1 MLNFKHIIGHD
12 AIINQFK
19 MSIKNNKVS
28 HAYLIVGEDDSG
40 KLTLAKAF
48 SMTLQCESLDSN
60 ACLEN
65 LDACGECD
73 SCKQF
78 ISDNHPDVIYLHR
91 EDNKFSIGVDDI
103 REQLVN
109 DIEIKPYSSK
119 YKIYIIDKAETL
131 TPSAQNALLKTL
143 EEPPK
148 YAIIFLLTNNINSM
162 LDTTISRCITLQV
175 KAIDKNLI
183 KDYLMS
189 EYQIPDYQ
197 AELSATFAQG
207 NLGKAINIASK
218 EDFANNVDEVIKLLK
233 DINNKEDYE
242 IIEKVK
248 NLSKEREDIID
259 ILDLI
264 YLWYADVLIYKVTK
278 NPNILIYKNQTL
290 EISKKGKTISYE
302 GIQNVLGVIEA
313 SKKKIEA
320 NVDKETTLQLLLFTI
335 KENSN
340 D

>member
-1 MLNFKHIIGHD
+1 MLCNFKTKD
-12 AIINQFK
+12 
-19 MSIKNNKVS
+19 
-28 HAYLIVGEDDSG
+28 
-40 KLTLAKAF
+40 LT
-48 SMTLQCESLDSN
+48 
-60 ACLEN
+60 
-65 LDACGECD
+65 
-73 SCKQF
+73 
-78 ISDNHPDVIYLHR
+78 
-91 EDNKFSIGVDDI
+91 
-103 REQLVN
+103 
-109 DIEIKPYSSK
+109 
-119 YKIYIIDKAETL
+119 
-131 TPSAQNALLKTL
+131 
-143 EEPPK
+143 
-148 YAIIFLLTNNINSM
+148 
-162 LDTTISRCITLQV
+162 
-175 KAIDKNLI
+175 
-183 KDYLMS
+183 
-189 EYQIPDYQ
+189 
-197 AELSATFAQG
+197 
-207 NLGKAINIASK
+207 
-218 EDFANNVDEVIKLLK
+218 
-233 DINNKEDYE
+233 DYE